1 MAEKIG
7 TMKVAG
13 SGWRLLGAAVAAM
26 ALFGPIAQAAP
37 LPAPGTVILGVPLSA
52 QYDDAYVYPAD
63 ILDYFFPTQ
72 GWNPAAGTGTL
83 GVIVTTRS
91 AGQQNPDPIPDP
103 ITNSNANPIND
114 SWGAGATAA
123 EQMKVADLL
132 NFLQTTFN
140 STIPVF
146 TFDQSEP
153 GSANGLDVT
162 AKVEIVDPLLGVLH
176 TWSFDNTTQPGDGA
190 YDAASLVNAPAE
202 ICIPDVLD
210 KFNPPGTGDLVC
222 FSQNVGS
229 GKFDYYVYVPTMDL
243 TPWADANNL
252 FKVTWQFQDVAGG
265 GEEITITGLDNPTG
279 VPEPDSL
286 ALLAAALLGLAA
298 AARRAGRR
306 DA

>member
-1 MAEKIG
+1 MTGIG
-7 TMKVAG
+7 G
-13 SGWRLLGAAVAAM
+13 SSRWLTGTALAAM
-26 ALFGPIAQAAP
+26 AVCSFSLQAAP

-52 QYDDAYVYPAD
+52 QFDDAYSYPAD

-91 AGQQNPDPIPDP
+91 AGQQNPNPIPDP
-103 ITNSNANPIND
+103 ITNSHTDPIND

-132 NFLQTTFN
+132 SYLQTTFN

-146 TFDQSEP
+146 TFDQNEP
-153 GSANGLDVT
+153 GSQNGLDVT
-162 AKVEIVDPLLGVLH
+162 AMVEILDGPGGAVLK
-176 TWSFDNTTQPGDGA
+176 TWSFDNTTQPGDGT
-190 YDAASLVNAPAE
+190 YDPASLVNAPAE
-202 ICIPDVLD
+202 ICIPDVLN
-210 KFNPPGTGDLVC
+210 NPLNSVC

-229 GKFDYYVYVPTMDL
+229 GKFDYYLFAPTMDL

-265 GEEITITGLDNPTG
+265 GEEITITGLSNPTG

>member
-1 MAEKIG
+1 MTGFGGNSRWLTGTALAVMA
-7 TMKVAG
+7 VC
-13 SGWRLLGAAVAAM
+13 SVSL
-26 ALFGPIAQAAP
+26 QAAP
-37 LPAPGTVILGVPLSA
+37 LPAPGTMILGVPLSA
-52 QYDDAYVYPAD
+52 QYDDAHVYPAD

-91 AGQQNPDPIPDP
+91 AGQQNPNPIPDP

-210 KFNPPGTGDLVC
+210 KVNPPGTADLVC

-243 TPWADANNL
+243 TSWADADNL
-252 FKVTWQFQDVAGG
+252 FKVTWQFQNVAGG

>member
-1 MAEKIG
+1 MAGFGGSSRWLTG
-7 TMKVAG
+7 TALAVMAVG
-13 SGWRLLGAAVAAM
+13 SFSL
-26 ALFGPIAQAAP
+26 QAAP
-37 LPAPGTVILGVPLSA
+37 LPPPGTVILGVPLSA

-63 ILDYFFPTQ
+63 LLNYFFPTQ

-91 AGQQNPDPIPDP
+91 AGQQNPNPIPDP
-103 ITNSNANPIND
+103 ITNPNANPIND

-132 NFLQTTFN
+132 SYLQTTFN

-146 TFDQSEP
+146 TFDQNEP

-162 AKVEIVDPLLGVLH
+162 AKVEIVDPLLGVQQ
-176 TWSFDNTTQPGDGA
+176 TWSFDNTTQPGDGT
-190 YDAASLVNAPAE
+190 YDSASLVNAPAE

-210 KFNPPGTGDLVC
+210 KVNPSGTADLVC

-243 TPWADANNL
+243 TPWADADNL
-252 FKVTWQFQDVAGG
+252 FKVTWQFQNVDGG
-265 GEEITITGLDNPTG
+265 GEEITITGLVNPTG

-298 AARRAGRR
+298 AARRAGQR